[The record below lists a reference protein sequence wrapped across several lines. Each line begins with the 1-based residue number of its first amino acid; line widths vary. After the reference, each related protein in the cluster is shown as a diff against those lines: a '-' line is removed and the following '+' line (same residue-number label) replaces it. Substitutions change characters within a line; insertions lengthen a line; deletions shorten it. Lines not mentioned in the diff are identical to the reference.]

1 MILTKLLIMSVIGA
15 LIGWLTNIIAI
26 KLLFRPLKPVNLLFF
41 KIQGLIPK
49 RHAEIVHSVAQVV
62 ENELLSM
69 EQIFDTFIQKMDKE
83 AILATLELHIGE
95 AILNNL
101 PGLMKSFSSSIKKY
115 VHEVMA
121 REGDRLL
128 SEVTE
133 NLLHKAVSEVSI
145 ADLVE
150 TRLLSYDIEKI
161 EQIILQLSK
170 RELVQIERLG
180 GILGFVVGFVQ
191 GLIVLYV
198 L

>member
-1 MILTKLLIMSVIGA
+1 MIITKLILMSLIGA

-26 KLLFRPLKPVNLLFF
+26 KLLFRPLQPINLLFF

-49 RHAEIVHSVAQVV
+49 RHAEIVHSVAVVV
-62 ENELLSM
+62 ETELLNM
-69 EQIFDTFIQKMDKE
+69 EEIFDTFIQKMDKQ
-83 AILATLELHIGE
+83 AILETLEQHIGE

-101 PGLMKSFSSSIKKY
+101 PGLMKSFSGTIKQY

-133 NLLHKAVSEVSI
+133 NLLHKAVDEVSI
-145 ADLVE
+145 AELVE
-150 TRLLSYDIEKI
+150 QRLLSYDLEKI

-180 GILGFVVGFVQ
+180 GILGFIVGFVQ

>member
-1 MILTKLLIMSVIGA
+1 MIFTKLLIMSVIGA
-15 LIGWLTNIIAI
+15 LIGWLTNIVAI
-26 KLLFRPLKPVNLLFF
+26 KLLFRPLQPINLLFF

-49 RHAEIVHSVAQVV
+49 RHNEIVHSVAVVV
-62 ENELLSM
+62 ETELLNM
-69 EQIFDTFIQKMDKE
+69 EEIFDTFIEKMDKKAILETLEQRISE
-83 AILATLELHIGE
+83 AILK
-95 AILNNL
+95 NL
-101 PGLMKSFSSSIKKY
+101 PGLMKSFSGSIKKY

-128 SEVTE
+128 AEVTE
-133 NLLHKAVSEVSI
+133 NLLHKAVTEVSI
-145 ADLVE
+145 AELVE

-161 EQIILQLSK
+161 EQIILKLSK

-191 GLIVLYV
+191 GLVVLFV